1 MKKLKYLT
9 LAFSAVIALG
19 SCKKYLD
26 VNQNPND
33 ATEATPELVLP
44 NALVATAA
52 ATVTFNEYGSWQVGM
67 SANAGGFGGF
77 GSLLTYDYPQ
87 TQYNGLWNSSYD
99 NLYDYQ
105 YIINQTAG
113 SDEYAH
119 FNAVARIMRAFVYQ
133 RLVDEYND
141 IPYSEALQG
150 VANTTPAY
158 DNAEDIY
165 RDLYA
170 QLDLAIET
178 IDNAVAPLGFT
189 NVLVKSDVM
198 FDGNM
203 TRWKQFA
210 NTLKLKL
217 LIRASGTSVFSGVT
231 PTFDPVGF
239 ITEDV
244 LVNPGYIK
252 ADGKQNPMWAT
263 FHSDAAGNQAT
274 AGRSRIPTIFAISFY
289 NGNKL
294 VDPKRALAI
303 YRGGTNPVRNQLGI
317 TDDNVPLAPT
327 GSPVWYSG
335 NGATYSYGE
344 DPINAVGVL
353 KGRNAGM
360 PLMLAAESY
369 FLQSEGRM
377 RGIITSGASVEELFD
392 DGIEASFTYLYKNS
406 SGVVAANPLGL
417 INPSADADAYQTA
430 NASSYLANIDLASSD
445 EQRLEAIITQ
455 KYIALNFI
463 HGHEAWAEFRRTGY
477 PQIVVGSSVASENF
491 ASTLTTATTPDEL
504 PGRLLYPTTEFQ
516 LNPENVPQG
525 ITVFGSYVFWD
536 RRN

>member
-1 MKKLKYLT
+1 MKKIKYLT
-9 LAFSAVIALG
+9 LAFAAVVALG

-26 VNQNPND
+26 VNQNPNN
-33 ATEATPELVLP
+33 ATDATPELVLP

-52 ATVTFNEYGSWQVGM
+52 STVTFNEYGSWQVGM

-77 GSLLTYDYPQ
+77 GALLTYDYAQ
-87 TQYNGLWNSSYD
+87 TQYNGLWSGSYD

-105 YIINQTAG
+105 YIINQTNG
-113 SDEYAH
+113 DDQYSYY
-119 FNAVARIMRAFVYQ
+119 NAVARIMRAFVYQ

-150 VANTTPAY
+150 VTNTTPAY

-165 RDLYA
+165 RDLYD
-170 QLDLAIET
+170 QLEIAIET
-178 IDNAVAPLGFT
+178 INNAVAPIGFS

-198 FDGNM
+198 FDGDM

-217 LIRASGTSVFSGVT
+217 LVRASNTSVFSGIT
-231 PTFDPVGF
+231 PSFDAAGF
-239 ITEDV
+239 ITDDV

-263 FHSDAAGNQAT
+263 FHSDAAGNQAG
-274 AGRSRIPTIFAISFY
+274 AGRSRIPAIFAVSFY

-294 VDPKRALAI
+294 NDPKRALAI
-303 YRGGTNPVRNQLGI
+303 YRGGTDPIRNQLGI

-335 NGATYSYGE
+335 NGSTYSYGE
-344 DPINAVGVL
+344 DPTTAVGIL

-369 FLQSEGRM
+369 FLQAEGRM
-377 RGIITSGASVEELFD
+377 RGYITAGLSVEELFD
-392 DGIEASFTYLYKNS
+392 AGIEASFRYLYKNS
-406 SGVVAANPLGL
+406 SGVVASNPLGL
-417 INPSADADAYQTA
+417 VDPTADATTYQNA
-430 NASSYLANIDLASSD
+430 NAASFLANIDLATSD

-477 PQIVVGSSVASENF
+477 PRIVIGSNVPSQNF
-491 ASTLTTATTPDEL
+491 ASTLSTATTPDEL
-504 PGRLLYPTTEFQ
+504 PGRLLYPSTEFQ

-525 ITVFGSYVFWD
+525 VTVFGSYVFWD